1 MTKVTSNQCWRFR
14 TALDKA
20 AYEGRVPSKTDG
32 FVDLRKL
39 ATKLEHALRS
49 DLGIQGFEQ
58 KSSKHHIVEEA
69 ENDWIE
75 N

>member
-1 MTKVTSNQCWRFR
+1 MTKVTSNHCWRFR
-14 TALDKA
+14 TTLVKA
-20 AYEGRVPSKTDG
+20 VHEGRVPSETDD

-49 DLGIQGFEQ
+49 DLGIQGIEQ
-58 KSSKHHIVEEA
+58 KSSKHIVEGE
-69 ENDWIE
+69 EKTWIE